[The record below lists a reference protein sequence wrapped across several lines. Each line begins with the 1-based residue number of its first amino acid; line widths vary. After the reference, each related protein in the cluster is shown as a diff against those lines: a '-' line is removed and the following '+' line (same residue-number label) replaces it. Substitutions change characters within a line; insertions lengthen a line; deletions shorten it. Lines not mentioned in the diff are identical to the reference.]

1 MHNVVVM
8 NFVGSYFI
16 TQFEPDTVQKLD
28 LFRSEVRSVRPEV
41 EDLILAARKIEL
53 DRQLRFGIGQSL
65 PSKTRQTCILDDRC
79 FIRRT
84 QGHGQG
90 LQTLGRAQYGVP
102 AIGSCSDGQMDRL
115 SLLFGDL
122 ESACKEFLLLQ
133 AEKLI
138 VSQFVFASPRKL

>member
-1 MHNVVVM
+1 MDPSPPARFAAEEQILRNRAVRQQIDFLASQM
-8 NFVGSYFI
+8 
-16 TQFEPDTVQKLD
+16 
-28 LFRSEVRSVRPEV
+28 RSVWPEV
-41 EDLILAARKIEL
+41 KDLVLSGWKIEL
-53 DRQLRFGIGQSL
+53 KRQLRFGIGQSL

-138 VSQFVFASPRKL
+138 VSQFVFASPRTL